1 VKDQLRKLDVL
12 LRKIQ
17 NDHNEYRSDPYWKS
31 EFVSNSDPEYG
42 GLDNETAMRER
53 EANFH
58 TLSKDARK
66 QLGLMEQL
74 TAVSPDNLHYG
85 PRLSHNDATPCACTP
100 RVCDFDSA
108 SDGLDCRSMRRITSS
123 RILPHRDHRLALRS
137 RCVVTR
143 PPR

>member
-1 VKDQLRKLDVL
+1 MKDQLRKLDVL

-17 NDHNEYRSDPYWKS
+17 DDHNKYRSDPFWKR

-42 GLDNETAMRER
+42 GLDNETAMRKR
-53 EANFH
+53 EVNFN

-85 PRLSHNDATPCACTP
+85 PRLSRNNATPRACTAS
-100 RVCDFDSA
+100 VCNFE
-108 SDGLDCRSMRRITSS
+108 
-123 RILPHRDHRLALRS
+123 
-137 RCVVTR
+137 
-143 PPR
+143 